1 MTMFPRIPYAGLI
14 GAFLILSAGNL
25 PGARGD
31 AGAAIPWI
39 TYEAETM
46 RTTGTVLGPQFAPF
60 HVETESSGQRCVKLA
75 AAGEFVEFRASSEA
89 NAMVIRFNLP
99 DSDRGGG
106 TNSALELFINGKS
119 IRTLDLSSHFSL
131 LYGNYP
137 FSNDPGKGK
146 PRNFYDELRVKN
158 LTVAKGDVIRLQ
170 KSAADTPA
178 CIVDLVDLEKVA
190 PPLNQPANALS
201 VLDFGAAGNGEVDDT
216 DALIRC
222 IAEAKKQHRICWVP
236 AGDFKLT
243 RDILLPSAVTIQ
255 GAGMWHT
262 TFVGDDKLYGHA
274 DRRVRFK
281 LSGSDIHLADFSI
294 LGKLNY
300 RNDDEPND
308 GVLGAGCADSTVSR
322 IWIEHTK
329 TGAWIYNGTNLVIEG
344 CRFRDLL
351 ADGVNLCTGTNG
363 TIVQNCSTRG
373 TGDDC
378 FAIWPTVSD
387 QGYVG
392 QIPQPGNNI
401 IRHCTG
407 ELPFLAN
414 GGAVY
419 GGAGN
424 RIEDCI
430 FSNITAGCGILIS
443 TTFPTSDERRKIDN
457 NFSGTTVVSG
467 CRLIRCG
474 GYDHD
479 WGWRGSFQI
488 CLDRRNIAGLT
499 IRDVE
504 IKDSLSDG
512 LTVIARDGTK
522 GPGALSNA
530 RLDNVRI
537 SNFGLGT
544 EGRHGL
550 LIGKDA
556 AGSVTLI
563 GSKIADVQNNSAA
576 FTVVTE

>member
-1 MTMFPRIPYAGLI
+1 MASRIPVIALVTAVLIVCAGSLI
-14 GAFLILSAGNL
+14 R
-25 PGARGD
+25 AREG

-39 TYEAETM
+39 TYEAEAMKTN
-46 RTTGTVLGPQFAPF
+46 GAVSGPQFTPF

-75 AAGEFVEFRASSEA
+75 AAGEFVEFTAVSDA
-89 NAMVIRFNLP
+89 NAMVVRFNLP
-99 DSDRGGG
+99 DSEHGGG

-119 IRTLDLSSHFSL
+119 VRTLALSSRYSL
-131 LYGNYP
+131 IYGDYP

-146 PRNFYDELRVKN
+146 PRNFYDELRVRN
-158 LTVAKGDVIRLQ
+158 LAVAKGDMIRLQ

-178 CIVDLVDLEKVA
+178 CIVDLVDLEKIA

-201 VLDFGAAGNGEVDDT
+201 VLDFGASGNGETDDT
-216 DALIRC
+216 AALIRC
-222 IAEAKKQHRICWVP
+222 IAEAKKQARICWVP
-236 AGDFKLT
+236 AGDFKIT
-243 RDILLPSAVTIQ
+243 HDILLPSSVTIQ

-262 TFVGDDKLYGHA
+262 TFVGDENLYGHA

-281 LSGSDIHLADFSI
+281 LSGRDIRLADFAI
-294 LGKLNY
+294 VGKLNY

-329 TGAWIYNGTNLVIEG
+329 TGVWIYNGTNLTIEG
-344 CRFRDLL
+344 CRFRDLM

-392 QIPQPGNNI
+392 QIPQPGKNI

-407 ELPFLAN
+407 QLPFLAN
-414 GGAVY
+414 GGALY

-424 RIEDCI
+424 RIEDCV

-443 TTFPTSDERRKIDN
+443 TTFPTSDEQRKIDN

-488 CLDRRNIAGLT
+488 CLDRRNISGLS
-499 IRDVE
+499 ISDVE
-504 IKDSLSDG
+504 IEESFSDG
-512 LTVIARDGTK
+512 LTVVARDGAK
-522 GPGALSNA
+522 GPGTLLSA
-530 RLDNVRI
+530 RLDSVRI
-537 SNFGLGT
+537 SNFGLGAS
-544 EGRHGL
+544 GRHGL
-550 LIGKDA
+550 FIGKDA
-556 AGSVTLI
+556 AGSMTLVN
-563 GSKIADVQNNSAA
+563 SKIADVQNNSTA
-576 FTVVTE
+576 FTVVRE